1 MMKDVLLRNAEKYT
15 LAHKRK
21 RRWQRAVTALSG
33 VVVFCTTYALILPA
47 ITMEKKCEIPEHTHT
62 EACYTQVTSREKRVL
77 ACKVEADVVVH
88 KHDSACWDENGS
100 LVCTLP
106 EIELHRHTDSCY
118 TIPEVHTHSEA
129 CYTSERGDLICAQ
142 STEPQHTHTEDCYQE
157 ARDLVCGM
165 SESTGHT
172 HGEECY
178 DGEGNL
184 ICGQE
189 ESQGHVHGEGCYEVS
204 RQLTCGQTEEP
215 AHQHTDECYS
225 LNQVLTC
232 DKSTEAAQPVLTCEK
247 EEIELHTHQPFVSQ
261 EDPGCYDA
269 EGKNLVCGKP
279 QVVEHQH
286 TEACFE
292 TVEEPV
298 DTEALTCTLPEGET
312 HTHTAL
318 CYGTWKL
325 TCGMEEHTHSEACT
339 ATEPEKAVFCGKEPH
354 THGESCRNEQGELT
368 CGMEEHTHSEACTA
382 TEPEEAVFCGKEP
395 HTHGESCRD
404 EQGELTCTLEEHTHS
419 LACYADPTADVETAE
434 IWEQTFGDVTLTG
447 NWRLDALA
455 IAQSQLGY
463 AESTKNYVLAED
475 GQTLMG
481 YTRYGA
487 WQGTPYDEW
496 NAPFLAFCLHYAKV
510 EDVPPAGDWGGW
522 AMAWPEAFRTPKD
535 YTPAAGDLV
544 LFDRDGDGTADRVA
558 IVAEVT
564 EGGFTA
570 IEGNAEH
577 AVGQRAYET
586 ADAAILGYVVLPQGP
601 KEFTLTAQ
609 SESGITV
616 TVTGPRESL
625 PCAAREITLA
635 VTEKVDEDSRAMR
648 DQLLGEEQAEP
659 GRSFLLD
666 ITLRRGEEEI
676 EPTGPVTVTF
686 SGLDTQGLNPKVY
699 HIDTEAQT
707 AKDME
712 AEKTETG
719 DVTVDTDHF
728 SLYLL
733 SAVAPGDLTGSINAN
748 TFSKG
753 GDYKLVG
760 NVQTEDSID
769 KVTISQN
776 TTIDLNGHTLT
787 ISKANQC
794 FVVQSGATLTIKDDS
809 QQAPSETVTTGGDKL
824 YGNTASLSADGS
836 TLTYY
841 ITKSTPTGTGT
852 QETLEQHTVTLT
864 NAGKILCGAT
874 SDQGTSEQLI
884 KVQNGGAL
892 ALQSGV
898 LQNTGGNHIVS
909 VDGGTL
915 TMTGGYIVGG
925 GNDNNSN
932 GGGIYVNSG
941 EVNISGGVIAANKSD
956 NGGGIY
962 VKSGTLNISGGAV
975 TGNSV
980 YDGHNNGAE
989 RNGGGIYVESGTL
1002 NLSGE
1007 GYVTNNSKSCD
1018 CETCGKDVNNTHG
1031 GGGIA
1036 LANGVT
1042 MEMSGGYVT
1051 GNYSGLAGGGIYAG
1065 FFTDGTGAKFE
1076 MTGGTIASN
1085 CAELGEGGGL
1095 RIAGGAVGV
1104 ISATGQKLYITNN
1117 RTNTPDDWG
1126 GGGIFVQH
1134 KGNLNITNALIT
1146 ANTADGY
1153 GGGVAACPTGE
1164 TLITHTDGAA
1174 IYENFDKG
1182 KNMSGRG
1189 NGKDA
1194 DSEVAQKNSTFTSNG
1209 HKDYFCVRSSGSN
1222 PISLVTGE
1230 MLGGGAANW
1239 TGSSD
1244 GKYVTI
1250 SKTGYA
1256 TANYLFGLAARPD
1269 SEAIN
1274 AAKGAARV
1282 IITGNHSNIHG
1293 GGIMTNGGLLL
1304 GKKETVVTSTPAL
1317 DITGTKAL
1325 TKDGEKQNE
1334 GLNFQFKL
1342 TDSKGQEVG
1351 TATSDAATGQFTISP
1366 NVQYTQAGTYT
1377 YTLSE
1382 VSDDTRP
1389 GITYDTNVHT
1399 IQVKIEEK
1407 TVTLLGVTFKS
1418 YNVASVILDDNE
1430 VGGSS
1435 GSGTDSQTGTFTVHY
1450 QNTKKWNDVYMYVWN
1465 GNDSN
1470 KTEPLGAWPGKP
1482 MTKDTDDS
1490 YHYDLFVIGT
1500 GKYNYIFHNNSGSQ
1514 TGNIMDIPYEPGKVA
1529 VFTFDGI
1536 QSNTATTGST
1546 GSGDAVGH
1554 GSNSDGSYTLEIP
1567 GDAFTNRM
1575 TTRLDLRIVKT
1586 DSVDGTKLSG
1596 ATFTLTD
1603 AETKVKF
1610 GEATTDANGIAT
1622 FTDIQRG
1629 AQYYLRET
1637 VPPTKNYMLA
1647 GPWILDV
1654 DGNGNATL
1662 YPATEKA
1669 GGTLEK
1675 TSETGTTLQ
1684 FANDTTTT
1692 GSKVLELPIQDT
1704 PWGYELPET
1713 GGAGTTSYTAGGL
1726 VLMFGAATLLYSHCK
1741 RRKEDEASS

>member
-62 EACYTQVTSREKRVL
+62 EACYTQVTSREKSVL

-88 KHDSACWDENGS
+88 QHDSACWDENGS

-118 TIPEVHTHSEA
+118 TIPEVHTHGEA
-129 CYTSERGDLICAQ
+129 CYTSERGDLICTQ
-142 STEPQHTHTEDCYQE
+142 STEPQHTHSEDCYQE
-157 ARDLVCGM
+157 TRDLVCGM

-189 ESQGHVHGEGCYEVS
+189 ESQGHVHGEACYEVS
-204 RQLTCGQTEEP
+204 RQLICGQTEEP

-232 DKSTEAAQPVLTCEK
+232 EKSTEAAQPVLTCEK
-247 EEIELHTHQPFVSQ
+247 DEIELHTHQPFVSQ

-298 DTEALTCTLPEGET
+298 DTEALTCTLPEDET

-318 CYGTWKL
+318 CYGTW
-325 TCGMEEHTHSEACT
+325 
-339 ATEPEKAVFCGKEPH
+339 
-354 THGESCRNEQGELT
+354 ELT
-368 CGMEEHTHSEACTA
+368 CGMEEHTHSEACKA
-382 TEPEEAVFCGKEP
+382 TEPEKAVFCGKEP

-404 EQGELTCTLEEHTHS
+404 EQGELTCTLEEHTHG

-463 AESTKNYVLAED
+463 AESTRNYAVAED

-522 AMAWPEAFRTPKD
+522 ATAWPEAFRPPKD

-564 EGGFTA
+564 DGGFTA

-586 ADAAILGYVVLPQGP
+586 ADSGILGYVVLPQGP

-635 VTEKVDEDSRAMR
+635 VTEKVDEDSRAVR

-676 EPTGPVTVTF
+676 EPVGPVTVTF
-686 SGLDTQGLNPKVY
+686 SGLDTQGLYPKVY
-699 HIDTEAQT
+699 HIDTDNQT
-707 AKDME
+707 VKDME

-719 DVTVDTDHF
+719 DVAVDTDHF
-728 SLYLL
+728 SWYKIQLL
-733 SAVAPGDLTGSINAN
+733 AAGELPNIIGEDTFKDGGEFTLTS
-748 TFSKG
+748 
-753 GDYKLVG
+753 D
-760 NVQTEDSID
+760 VQTDDSIS

-776 TTIDLNGHTLT
+776 TTIDLNGHTLK
-787 ISKANQC
+787 ISKASQYF
-794 FVVQSGATLTIKDDS
+794 FVENGAKLTIMDSSNSIHDNKSTVTGDVCGNKATLEND
-809 QQAPSETVTTGGDKL
+809 
-824 YGNTASLSADGS
+824 

-841 ITKSTPTGTGT
+841 ITESIPNATGTT
-852 QETLEQHTVTLT
+852 ETLVKHTVPLT
-864 NAGKILCGAT
+864 GAGKILCQEA
-874 SDQGTSEQLI
+874 SDQAILVKGTLE
-884 KVQNGGAL
+884 
-892 ALQSGV
+892 LQSGV
-898 LQNTGGNHIVS
+898 LQNTGGQHIVT

-915 TMTGGYIVGG
+915 DIKDGYIVGG
-925 GNDNNSN
+925 GSNDKP
-932 GGGIYVNSG
+932 GGGIYVDNG
-941 EVNISGGVIAANKSD
+941 TVNIQGGVIAANRGSS
-956 NGGGIY
+956 GGGIFFQN
-962 VKSGTLNISGGAV
+962 GTLNISGGAV
-975 TGNSV
+975 TGNWV
-980 YDGHNNGAE
+980 NNVHD
-989 RNGGGIYVESGTL
+989 NGGGIFVKNGTL
-1002 NLSGE
+1002 NLFG
-1007 GYVTNNSKSCD
+1007 GYVTNNYKQKCD
-1018 CETCGKDVNNTHG
+1018 CCQNDVDNAHG

-1036 LANGVT
+1036 LNET
-1042 MEMSGGYVT
+1042 SSMKMTGGYVT

-1065 FFTDGTGAKFE
+1065 FFTNGEGAKFE

-1126 GGGIFVQH
+1126 GGGIFVQD
-1134 KGNLNITNALIT
+1134 KGTLSVVNALIT
-1146 ANTADGY
+1146 NNFAGGF
-1153 GGGVAACPTGE
+1153 GGGVGACPTGK
-1164 TLITHTDGAA
+1164 TLIVNKQGAA
-1174 IYENFDKG
+1174 IYGNDADGQNMSKGGHDKFYDSAAKEDKVFYDKG
-1182 KNMSGRG
+1182 LY
-1189 NGKDA
+1189 
-1194 DSEVAQKNSTFTSNG
+1194 
-1209 HKDYFCVRSSGSN
+1209 KDYFCVRDSN
-1222 PISLVTGE
+1222 GANEPISLVTGL
-1230 MLGGGAANW
+1230 MAGGEAANW
-1239 TGSSD
+1239 TGSCDDHEVSI
-1244 GKYVTI
+1244 G
-1250 SKTGYA
+1250 KTGYA
-1256 TANYLFGLAARPD
+1256 AANYRFGLDAKPSKEDIDKAVAAT
-1269 SEAIN
+1269 N
-1274 AAKGAARV
+1274 V

-1293 GGIMTNGGLLL
+1293 GGIMTNGGLIL
-1304 GKKETVVTSTPAL
+1304 GDPGGKTVTARPEL
-1317 DITGTKAL
+1317 DIIGTKAL
-1325 TKDGEKQNE
+1325 LKDGVAQDSGRNF
-1334 GLNFQFKL
+1334 NFQLKDDAGNEFRR
-1342 TDSKGQEVG
+1342 
-1351 TATSDAATGQFTISP
+1351 ATSDGTTGKFTFSDIMFDD
-1366 NVQYTQAGTYT
+1366 NGTYT
-1377 YTLSE
+1377 YYLSE
-1382 VSDDTRP
+1382 VKENQT
-1389 GITYDTNVHT
+1389 GVTYDNKVY
-1399 IQVKIEEK
+1399 KIEVK
-1407 TVTLLGVTFKS
+1407 VGKKDFTLLGVRFIS
-1418 YNVASVILDDNE
+1418 YYVESVTVDGKV

-1435 GSGTDSQTGTFTVHY
+1435 GSESGGDTGTGSQTGKFRVRY
-1450 QNTKKWNDVYMYVWN
+1450 QNTNGWDNVNVYVW
-1465 GNDSN
+1465 DADRN
-1470 KTEPLGAWPGKP
+1470 KIVGEWPGQP
-1482 MTKDTDDS
+1482 MTKDTANDT
-1490 YHYDLFVIGT
+1490 YYYDLNVTGT
-1500 GKYNYIFHNNSGSQ
+1500 GKYNYIFSNNGLNQ
-1514 TGNIMDIPYEPGKVA
+1514 TNDIGNIPYAPGGEA
-1529 VFTFDGI
+1529 VFEFNRLV
-1536 QSNTATTGST
+1536 SNTATAADPGSA
-1546 GSGDAVGH
+1546 GAGGVSRGA
-1554 GSNSDGSYTLEIP
+1554 NADGSYTLEIP
-1567 GDAFTNRM
+1567 GDAFTNKM

-1586 DSVDGTKLSG
+1586 DSVDNTKLSG

-1603 AETKVKF
+1603 AVTKVEF
-1610 GEATTDANGIAT
+1610 GEATTDAYGIAT
-1622 FTDIQRG
+1622 FIGIQRG
-1629 AQYYLRET
+1629 VEYYLRET
-1637 VPPTKNYMLA
+1637 VAPSNHMVA
-1647 GPWILDV
+1647 GPWILVVGD
-1654 DGNGNATL
+1654 DGSATI
-1662 YPATEKA
+1662 YPATEKD
-1669 GGTLEK
+1669 GTLKK
-1675 TSETGTTLQ
+1675 TSDTGTPLTLQ
-1684 FANDTTTT
+1684 TTTD
-1692 GSKVLELPIQDT
+1692 SKVLLLPIQDT

-1726 VLMFGAATLLYSHCK
+1726 VLMFSGAVLLYIHCK
-1741 RRKEDEASS
+1741 GRKGEKASS

>member
-62 EACYTQVTSREKRVL
+62 EACYTQVTSREKSVL
-77 ACKVEADVVVH
+77 ACQVEADVVVH

-118 TIPEVHTHSEA
+118 TIPEVHTHGEA
-129 CYTSERGDLICAQ
+129 CYTSERGDLICTQ
-142 STEPQHTHTEDCYQE
+142 STEPQHTHSEDCYQE
-157 ARDLVCGM
+157 TRDLVCGM

-172 HGEECY
+172 HGAECY

-189 ESQGHVHGEGCYEVS
+189 ESQGHVHGEACYEVS
-204 RQLTCGQTEEP
+204 RQLICGQTEGP

-232 DKSTEAAQPVLTCEK
+232 EKSTEASQPVLTCEK
-247 EEIELHTHQPFVSQ
+247 DEIELHTHQPFVSR

-298 DTEALTCTLPEGET
+298 DTEALTCTLPEDET

-318 CYGTWKL
+318 CYGTW
-325 TCGMEEHTHSEACT
+325 
-339 ATEPEKAVFCGKEPH
+339 
-354 THGESCRNEQGELT
+354 ELT

-382 TEPEEAVFCGKEP
+382 TEPEETVFCGKEP
-395 HTHGESCRD
+395 HTHGDTCRD

-434 IWEQTFGDVTLTG
+434 IWEKTFGDVILTG
-447 NWRLDALA
+447 DWRLDALA

-463 AESTKNYVLAED
+463 AESTSNYALAED

-522 AMAWPEAFRTPKD
+522 ATAWPEAFRTPKD

-558 IVAEVT
+558 IVAEVKDK
-564 EGGFTA
+564 GFTA

-586 ADAAILGYVVLPQGP
+586 ADSGILGYVVLPQGP

-635 VTEKVDEDSRAMR
+635 VTEQVDEESRAVR

-666 ITLRRGEEEI
+666 ITLRREEEEI
-676 EPTGPVTVTF
+676 EPVGPVTVTF
-686 SGLDTQGLNPKVY
+686 SGLDTQGLYPKVY
-699 HIDTEAQT
+699 HIDTDNQT
-707 AKDME
+707 VKDME

-728 SLYLL
+728 SLYLV
-733 SAVAPGDLTGSINAN
+733 SAVAAGDLTGSIKAD
-748 TFSKG
+748 TFSTG

-787 ISKANQC
+787 ISKAGQHFLVEN
-794 FVVQSGATLTIKDDS
+794 GAKLTIMDS
-809 QQAPSETVTTGGDKL
+809 SNSIHDTGSTVTGNK
-824 YGNTASLSADGS
+824 YGNTATLVND

-841 ITKSTPTGTGT
+841 ITESAANGTGT
-852 QETLEQHTVTLT
+852 TETLKKHEVLLT
-864 NAGKILCGAT
+864 GAGKILCQGP
-874 SDQGTSEQLI
+874 SDQAILVKGTLE
-884 KVQNGGAL
+884 
-892 ALQSGV
+892 LQSGV
-898 LQNTGGNHIVS
+898 LQNTGGQHIVT

-915 TMTGGYIVGG
+915 DIKGGYIVGG
-925 GNDNNSN
+925 GSNDKP
-932 GGGIYVNSG
+932 GGGIYVDNG
-941 EVNISGGVIAANKSD
+941 TVNIQGGVIAANRGSS
-956 NGGGIY
+956 GGGIFFQN
-962 VKSGTLNISGGAV
+962 GTLNISGGAV
-975 TGNSV
+975 TGNWVNS
-980 YDGHNNGAE
+980 GHD
-989 RNGGGIYVESGTL
+989 NGGGIYVNSGTL

-1007 GYVTNNSKSCD
+1007 GYVTNNYKYCD
-1018 CETCGKDVNNTHG
+1018 CNDCQSDKNNKHG

-1036 LANGVT
+1036 LNGT
-1042 MEMSGGYVT
+1042 SSMNMTGGYVT

-1065 FFTDGTGAKFE
+1065 FFTEGEGAKFE

-1085 CAELGEGGGL
+1085 CVQYGEGGGL
-1095 RIAGGAVGV
+1095 RIAGGTTGV
-1104 ISATGQKLYITNN
+1104 IRTDGKVYITNN
-1117 RTNTPDDWG
+1117 QTLTTDDWG
-1126 GGGIFVQH
+1126 GGGIFVQY
-1134 KGNLNITNALIT
+1134 KGNLSVFNALIT
-1146 ANTADGY
+1146 NNTAGGF
-1153 GGGVAACPTGE
+1153 GGGVGACPTGE
-1164 TLITHTDGAA
+1164 TMIVNKDGAA
-1174 IYENFDKG
+1174 IYGNTATG
-1182 KNMSGRG
+1182 TQMSGGG
-1189 NGKDA
+1189 NDKTYDT
-1194 DSEVAQKNSTFTSNG
+1194 DVALASKVFKANG
-1209 HKDYFCVRSSGSN
+1209 YKDYFCVRDRNGAN
-1222 PISLVTGE
+1222 APISLVTGL
-1230 MLGGGAANW
+1230 MAGGGAANW
-1239 TGSSD
+1239 TGSCD
-1244 GKYVTI
+1244 EQPVTI
-1250 SKTGYA
+1250 GKTGYA
-1256 TANYLFGLAARPD
+1256 AAKYLFGLEAHPD
-1269 SEAIN
+1269 ASAVN
-1274 AAKGAARV
+1274 SAVGAAKV
-1282 IITGNHSNIHG
+1282 IITGNSSGVHG
-1293 GGIMTNGGLLL
+1293 GGIMTNGGLIL
-1304 GKKETVVTSTPAL
+1304 GDPGGKTVTARPEL
-1317 DITGTKAL
+1317 DIIGTKAL
-1325 TKDGEKQNE
+1325 LKDGVAQDSGRNF
-1334 GLNFQFKL
+1334 NFQLKDDAGNEFRR
-1342 TDSKGQEVG
+1342 
-1351 TATSDAATGQFTISP
+1351 ATSDGTTGKFMFSDIMFDDDR
-1366 NVQYTQAGTYT
+1366 TYT
-1377 YTLSE
+1377 YYLSE
-1382 VSDDTRP
+1382 VKENQT
-1389 GITYDTNVHT
+1389 GVTYDNKEY
-1399 IQVKIEEK
+1399 KIEVK
-1407 TVTLLGVTFKS
+1407 VGKKNFTLLGVQFTSYYVKS
-1418 YNVASVILDDNE
+1418 VTVDGKE
-1430 VGGSS
+1430 VGDSS
-1435 GSGTDSQTGTFTVHY
+1435 GSESGGDTGTSSQTGKFRVRY
-1450 QNTKKWNDVYMYVWN
+1450 QNTNGWDNVNVYVWDADRKKIV
-1465 GNDSN
+1465 G
-1470 KTEPLGAWPGKP
+1470 EWPGQP
-1482 MTKDTDDS
+1482 MTKDTADDT
-1490 YHYDLFVIGT
+1490 YYYDLNVTGT
-1500 GKYNYIFHNNSGSQ
+1500 GKYNYIFSKNGSPQ
-1514 TGNIMDIPYEPGKVA
+1514 TEDIADVPYAPGGEAEFDANGNV
-1529 VFTFDGI
+1529 V
-1536 QSNTATTGST
+1536 SNTAAANGST
-1546 GSGDAVGH
+1546 QTGCVSRGGNA
-1554 GSNSDGSYTLEIP
+1554 DGSYTLEIP
-1567 GDAFTNRM
+1567 GNAFTNKM

-1586 DSVDGTKLSG
+1586 DSVDNTKLSG

-1603 AETKVKF
+1603 AVTKVQF

-1622 FTDIQRG
+1622 FKGIQRRVK
-1629 AQYYLRET
+1629 YYLRET
-1637 VPPTKNYMLA
+1637 QAPSNHMVA
-1647 GPWILDV
+1647 GPWILVVGD
-1654 DGNGNATL
+1654 DGSATI
-1662 YPATEKA
+1662 YPATEKD
-1669 GGTLEK
+1669 GTLEK
-1675 TSETGTTLQ
+1675 NSDTGTPLTLQ
-1684 FANDTTTT
+1684 TTTD
-1692 GSKVLELPIQDT
+1692 SKVLVLPIQDT
-1704 PWGYELPET
+1704 PWGYKLPET

-1726 VLMFGAATLLYSHCK
+1726 VLMFSGAVLLYIHSK
-1741 RRKEDEASS
+1741 GRKGEKASS